1 MKLTLSLSNN
11 NRNSK
16 ILYFSAFFVG
26 IILLTGS
33 IFPVMSF
40 VEAQRPYKVIERFDQ
55 QDVPPGLTRVTIVHG
70 VDEQRT
76 EIDHGPGKVPPPFQK
91 QESFQC
97 GSGDYTDLC
106 DTNTWTGRY
115 WPNLPVEYRVN
126 LANSGDDGNYLAAV
140 NAGIQA
146 WEDDTNSSFDATF
159 LGTTNKKTTTAEPRA
174 RMDGNNV
181 IGWGST
187 NHFGN
192 NIIAVVVYFYY
203 TATLQMVEADM
214 RFNQDF
220 PWASN
225 GGPGEID
232 DPDTTPG
239 LAGFFDVQ
247 GIATHEG
254 GHFVAGLTDIYHE
267 TERELTMYGYG
278 STGELYARTLGYGD
292 QLSIASA
299 YPGSSPPPL
308 ANDPPTVEITGP
320 ADSSTFNE
328 GTSIS
333 FSGTASDSEDG
344 VLTSSLLWSSNLDG
358 TIGSKGSF
366 SATLTPG
373 THTITASV
381 SDTGGKT
388 GSSSIKVTVN
398 SSSPSPPG
406 GSTISVDSI
415 ILTTEGGKNQDKHLK
430 IALHVSDDV
439 VGATVSIELDNTTTG
454 QTWIG
459 TATTDSSGNILFT
472 LKNFPDGCYTTTVT
486 SVTASGL
493 TGDTSTPANG
503 ICKPT

>member
-1 MKLTLSLSNN
+1 
-11 NRNSK
+11 
-16 ILYFSAFFVG
+16 
-26 IILLTGS
+26 
-33 IFPVMSF
+33 MSF

-97 GSGDYTDLC
+97 TNGANTDQC

-159 LGTTNKKTTTAEPRA
+159 LGTTSKKTTTAEPRA

-187 NHFGN
+187 NHFGSN
-192 NIIAVVVYFYY
+192 TIAVVVYFYY

-220 PWASN
+220 PWSSN
-225 GGPGEID
+225 GGPDGPDAIA
-232 DPDTTPG
+232 DPDITPG

-254 GHFVAGLTDIYHE
+254 GHFVAGLTDIYDQ
-267 TERELTMYGYG
+267 TESELTMYGYG

-308 ANDPPTVEITGP
+308 VNDPPTVEITGP
-320 ADSSTFNE
+320 ADSSTFDE

-333 FSGTASDSEDG
+333 FSGTADDPEDG
-344 VLTSSLLWSSNLDG
+344 DITSSLSWSSNLDG
-358 TIGSKGSF
+358 AIGSGGSF

-381 SDTGGKT
+381 SDNGGKT
-388 GSSSIKVTVN
+388 VKDSITVTVN
-398 SSSPSPPG
+398 SLSSPPPG
-406 GSTISVDSI
+406 GTTASVDLI
-415 ILTTEGGKNQDKHLK
+415 TYATEGGKNQDKHLK
-430 IALHVSDDV
+430 IGIHVSYDLDNDV
-439 VGATVSIELDNTTTG
+439 VGAIVSIELDNTTTG
-454 QTWIG
+454 ESWIG
-459 TATTDSSGNILFT
+459 TGTTDGSGNILFT
-472 LKNFPDGCYTTTVT
+472 LKNSPAGCYITTITGL
-486 SVTASGL
+486 SASGF
-493 TGDTSTPANG
+493 TEDTSTPSGNSF
-503 ICKPT
+503 CK

>member
-1 MKLTLSLSNN
+1 
-11 NRNSK
+11 
-16 ILYFSAFFVG
+16 
-26 IILLTGS
+26 LTGS

-97 GSGDYTDLC
+97 TNGADTDQC

-115 WPNLPVEYRVN
+115 WPNLPVEYMVN

-159 LGTTNKKTTTAEPRA
+159 LGATNKKTTTAEPRA

-187 NHFGN
+187 NHFGGGN
-192 NIIAVVVYFYY
+192 TIAVVVYFYY

-225 GGPGEID
+225 GGPGAIPY
-232 DPDTTPG
+232 PDTGDPCC
-239 LAGFFDVQ
+239 FDVQ

-254 GHFVAGLTDIYHE
+254 GHFVAGLTDLILP
-267 TERELTMYGYG
+267 TESELTMYGWG
-278 STGELYARTLGYGD
+278 SEGELYARTLGYGD

-299 YPGSSPPPL
+299 YPGSSPPTPV
-308 ANDPPTVEITGP
+308 NDPPTVTINEPSNG
-320 ADSSTFNE
+320 ATFDE

-333 FSGTASDSEDG
+333 FSGTADDTEDG
-344 VLTSSLLWSSNLDG
+344 DIAASLSWSSNLDEA
-358 TIGSKGSF
+358 IGSGASF
-366 SATLTPG
+366 SATLSVG

-381 SDTGGKT
+381 SDNGGKT
-388 GSSSIKVTVN
+388 VKDSITVTVN
-398 SSSPSPPG
+398 SLSSPPPG
-406 GSTISVDSI
+406 GTTASVDSI
-415 ILTTEGGKNQDKHLK
+415 ILTTEGGKNQDKHLS
-430 IALHVSDDV
+430 ITVHVWDGLNDV

-472 LKNFPDGCYTTTVT
+472 LKNFPDGCYTTTVK
-486 SVTASGL
+486 SVSASGFNV
-493 TGDTSTPANG
+493 DSTTPPHDG

>member
-1 MKLTLSLSNN
+1 
-11 NRNSK
+11 
-16 ILYFSAFFVG
+16 
-26 IILLTGS
+26 
-33 IFPVMSF
+33 MSF

-91 QESFQC
+91 QESFLC
-97 GSGDYTDLC
+97 TNGADTDQC

-187 NHFGN
+187 NHFGSN
-192 NIIAVVVYFYY
+192 TIAVVVYFYY

-220 PWASN
+220 PWSSN
-225 GGPGEID
+225 GGPDGPDAIA

-254 GHFVAGLTDIYHE
+254 GHFVAGLTDIYDQ
-267 TERELTMYGYG
+267 TESELTMYGFG

-299 YPGSSPPPL
+299 YPGSSPPPPV
-308 ANDPPTVEITGP
+308 NDPPTVTINAPFNG
-320 ADSSTFNE
+320 STFDE

-333 FSGTASDSEDG
+333 FSGTASDSDDG
-344 VLTSSLLWSSNLDG
+344 VLTSALSWISNLDG
-358 TIGSKGSF
+358 AIGSGESF
-366 SATLTPG
+366 SKILSVG

-381 SDTGGKT
+381 DDNGGKT
-388 GSSSIKVTVN
+388 GSSSITVTVN
-398 SSSPSPPG
+398 SSSPPPLD
-406 GSTISVDSI
+406 GSTVSVDSI
-415 ILTTEGGKNQDKHLK
+415 ILTTEGGKNQDKHLN
-430 IALHVSDDV
+430 IAIHAWDGLNDV

-486 SVTASGL
+486 SVLASGFN
-493 TGDTSTPANG
+493 GDNTTPPHDG

>member
-1 MKLTLSLSNN
+1 MKLMLSLSNN

-33 IFPVMSF
+33 IFPMMSF

-97 GSGDYTDLC
+97 TNGANTDQC

-115 WPNLPVEYRVN
+115 WPNLPVEYSVN
-126 LANSGDDGNYLAAV
+126 LANSGDDGYYLAAV

-146 WEDDTNSSFDATF
+146 WEGDTNSSFDATF

-187 NHFGN
+187 NHFGSN
-192 NIIAVVVYFYY
+192 TIAVVVYFYY

-225 GGPGEID
+225 GEPGEITT
-232 DPDTTPG
+232 PDITPG

-247 GIATHEG
+247 GIATSEG
-254 GHFVAGLTDIYHE
+254 GHFVAVLTDIYDQ
-267 TERELTMYGYG
+267 TESELTMYGFG
-278 STGELYARTLGYGD
+278 STGALYARKRGCGD
-292 QLSIASA
+292 KLSIASP
-299 YPGSSPPPL
+299 Y
-308 ANDPPTVEITGP
+308 
-320 ADSSTFNE
+320 
-328 GTSIS
+328 
-333 FSGTASDSEDG
+333 
-344 VLTSSLLWSSNLDG
+344 
-358 TIGSKGSF
+358 
-366 SATLTPG
+366 
-373 THTITASV
+373 
-381 SDTGGKT
+381 
-388 GSSSIKVTVN
+388 
-398 SSSPSPPG
+398 
-406 GSTISVDSI
+406 
-415 ILTTEGGKNQDKHLK
+415 
-430 IALHVSDDV
+430 
-439 VGATVSIELDNTTTG
+439 
-454 QTWIG
+454 
-459 TATTDSSGNILFT
+459 
-472 LKNFPDGCYTTTVT
+472 
-486 SVTASGL
+486 
-493 TGDTSTPANG
+493 
-503 ICKPT
+503 

>member
-1 MKLTLSLSNN
+1 M
-11 NRNSK
+11 
-16 ILYFSAFFVG
+16 
-26 IILLTGS
+26 
-33 IFPVMSF
+33 MSF

-97 GSGDYTDLC
+97 TNGANTDQC

-159 LGTTNKKTTTAEPRA
+159 LGTTSKKTTTAEPRA

-225 GGPGEID
+225 GGPDAIA
-232 DPDTTPG
+232 DPDSTTG

-254 GHFVAGLTDIYHE
+254 GHFVAGLTDIYDS
-267 TERELTMYGYG
+267 TESELTMYGYG

-308 ANDPPTVEITGP
+308 VNDPPTVTIIAP
-320 ADSSTFNE
+320 SNDSTFDE

-333 FSGTASDSEDG
+333 FSGTADDSEDG
-344 VLTSSLLWSSNLDG
+344 VLTSSLSWSSNLDG

-381 SDTGGKT
+381 SDSGEKT

-486 SVTASGL
+486 SVSASGL
-493 TGDTSTPANG
+493 TGDTSTPTNG